1 VTEVSFERQVCD
13 QIPHLRRYAR
23 ALCGD
28 VSAADDLVQDC
39 LERALRKR
47 YLWQPGGRLRA
58 WLFRI
63 LYRTYLNDRA
73 SARARREVTTPDAG
87 ASLTEFPAQEAHV
100 QCHDVLAVVDELP
113 PEQRD
118 ALLLMALE
126 GPSYREA
133 ARIFEINVGTLRSR
147 LARAR
152 ETVRQ
157 RCGREPSAD
166 ERRLRRVK

>member
-1 VTEVSFERQVCD
+1 VATSPPPTIWCR
-13 QIPHLRRYAR
+13 IA
-23 ALCGD
+23 
-28 VSAADDLVQDC
+28 
-39 LERALRKR
+39 
-47 YLWQPGGRLRA
+47 WNGR
-58 WLFRI
+58 F
-63 LYRTYLNDRA
+63 A
-73 SARARREVTTPDAG
+73 SAISGSPAGACGLARREVTTPDAG